1 MTKNDYLPLFE
12 TKLAKGRIPYLLF
25 ATTIFSG
32 ICLITVYRT
41 SFLPPREET
50 SRRYA
55 WIGLF
60 LAELWF
66 GLYWFITAVVRWSPF
81 YRYTFKDRL
90 SPRYEEVLPSVDIFV
105 CTADPTAEPPC
116 MVVSTVLSLM
126 ALDYPLEK
134 LNVYLSDDGCS
145 DLTFYAMLEASRF
158 AKQWL
163 PFCRKFRVEPRSP
176 DAYFRTTSQPLR
188 AHSTMANEWTSVK
201 VCMSPS
207 TWYFHRFCPLITRIN
222 M

>member
-1 MTKNDYLPLFE
+1 MTKNDSLPLFE
-12 TKLAKGRIPYLLF
+12 TKLAKGRFPFLLF

-41 SFLPPREET
+41 SFLPPREEA

-90 SPRYEEVLPSVDIFV
+90 SLRSRHLCVCIYIFIYFV
-105 CTADPTAEPPC
+105 FKH
-116 MVVSTVLSLM
+116 SFLKI
-126 ALDYPLEK
+126 YEK
-134 LNVYLSDDGCS
+134 LTVSIYRTLS
-145 DLTFYAMLEASRF
+145 
-158 AKQWL
+158 
-163 PFCRKFRVEPRSP
+163 CRIFFLV
-176 DAYFRTTSQPLR
+176 F
-188 AHSTMANEWTSVK
+188 WCV
-201 VCMSPS
+201 
-207 TWYFHRFCPLITRIN
+207 
-222 M
+222 